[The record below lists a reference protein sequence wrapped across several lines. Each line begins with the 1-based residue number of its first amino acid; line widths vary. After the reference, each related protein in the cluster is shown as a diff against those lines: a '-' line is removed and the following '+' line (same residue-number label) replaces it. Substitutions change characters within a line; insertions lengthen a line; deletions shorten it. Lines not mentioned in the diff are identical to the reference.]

1 MASEAANQLDEDISS
16 LQATAREM
24 AEHLGAVFRAHD
36 NANREKAINSLIEVD
51 RRQFPALDSDDIRM
65 AATAFVD
72 ALWAKDRIEFEHLSD
87 GEINEETLREADYSR
102 AIQKLRQRAAIID
115 ADPQYAITKVQAW
128 RQHKLG
134 GDYWTPFQ
142 RSQVYELRAVLD
154 DPEYPHKPRAGQSGP
169 GPEAMRY
176 VLAFE
181 LHDMHT
187 ERHWLQGVR
196 VMTPYFLRILTHHNG
211 GGD

>member
-1 MASEAANQLDEDISS
+1 MNHVGVAQSDKDESR
-16 LQATAREM
+16 LRPTAREM
-24 AEHLGAVFRAHD
+24 SESLANVFRAHD
-36 NANREKAINSLIEVD
+36 NSNREKAIESLIEVD
-51 RRQFPALDSDDIRM
+51 KRQFPSLDTDEVELAS
-65 AATAFVD
+65 TAFVD
-72 ALWAKDRIEFEHLSD
+72 ALFAKDEIEFQHLTD
-87 GEINEETLREADYSR
+87 GDINETGLREADYSS
-102 AIQKLRQRAAIID
+102 AIQKLRQRAVLVG
-115 ADPQYAITKVQAW
+115 ADQQYAVEKVRAW

-142 RSQVYELRAVLD
+142 RSQVYELRAALN

-176 VLAFE
+176 ALAFE

-187 ERHWLQGVR
+187 ERHWLQGIR
-196 VMTPYFLRILTHHNG
+196 VMTPYFLRILEHHEQ